1 MAEEY
6 FQGEVCGGNW
16 WNSSRNIFGSSL
28 CSSNINEIANFGW
41 PNDMI
46 MNMNTRSNDD
56 SGSPSDG
63 SIVLQ
68 DVRKPQQTDSEF
80 IANGNIP
87 IGSILQMMENESP
100 SSTPDNWNRD
110 LFHENGRLSQGNC
123 VHILQENL
131 ASSMNYLQQTGINC
145 PHIQKDWN
153 SKNRGLDSSI
163 YSSSLLNSLFDTDS
177 QPHNSSLNNRVMNY
191 QSPTSYLKKYS
202 NEFAPPL
209 PQLSPLIK
217 VSLPN
222 KKPAK
227 HLQFSNNIPSLNAK
241 VASLNDIRASLP
253 TSTQSQFPSSNIN
266 SKPNLLKGVNKETR
280 GLSSV
285 AKKSSSEHALKRP
298 RIETPSPSPPTFKV
312 RKEKLGDR
320 ITVLQQ
326 LVSPFGKTD
335 TASVLQETL
344 EYIKF
349 LHDQVS
355 VLSTSYMKNGSFV
368 ERQQAADKQ
377 DLKSRG
383 LCLVPISGTFPVA
396 AETATDFWTP
406 TFGGTFR

>member
-1 MAEEY
+1 MEEEY

-28 CSSNINEIANFGW
+28 CSSNINEIANFEC

-46 MNMNTRSNDD
+46 MDINTRSNDD
-56 SGSPSDG
+56 SSSPSDG

-68 DVRKPQQTDSEF
+68 DVQKPQQPDSEF
-80 IANGNIP
+80 ITNGNIS
-87 IGSILQMMENESP
+87 IGSTLQMMGFEIS
-100 SSTPDNWNRD
+100 SSTPDHMNQD
-110 LFHENGRLSQGNC
+110 LFYENGRISQGNC
-123 VHILQENL
+123 AHILQENL
-131 ASSMNYLQQTGINC
+131 NSSINYLPQTGAM
-145 PHIQKDWN
+145 N
-153 SKNRGLDSSI
+153 S
-163 YSSSLLNSLFDTDS
+163 
-177 QPHNSSLNNRVMNY
+177 Y
-191 QSPTSYLKKYS
+191 QSPTSYRM
-202 NEFAPPL
+202 NEFSPYL

-217 VSLPN
+217 PSLPN
-222 KKPAK
+222 KQPAD
-227 HLQFSNNIPSLNAK
+227 HLRFYHNTPLLNAK
-241 VASLNDIRASLP
+241 AASVNDVRASLLH
-253 TSTQSQFPSSNIN
+253 STQSDFPPSNIHAE
-266 SKPNLLKGVNKETR
+266 PNLHKGVHRETR

-285 AKKSSSEHALKRP
+285 AKKTSSEPALKRS
-298 RIETPSPSPPTFKV
+298 RIETPSSLPTIKV

-335 TASVLQETL
+335 TASVLHETI

-349 LHDQVS
+349 LHHQVS
-355 VLSTSYMKNGSFV
+355 VISTAYMKNGSSV
-368 ERQQAADKQ
+368 EHQQAADEYPANGGSKQ

-383 LCLVPISGTFPVA
+383 LRLVPISSTFPVA